1 MVSGSLIPVV
11 AVFLGLAFGAVIILA
26 SGGDVWLAYRGLYEG
41 SLGSPNAI
49 SETLVAAT
57 PYIFAGLGIALAF
70 KAGLFNVGA
79 EGQIAAG
86 ALASAWVGYSVHG
99 LPWPLHLL
107 LALAAG
113 CLAGAVWGGIPGA
126 LKARTGAHEVIT
138 TIMLNYVAIQA
149 TGFLLSGAMR
159 DPTPA
164 LAIAQTPPVLES
176 ARLPALMEPYRASWS
191 LVLALL
197 ATAGAWWL
205 LFRSTL
211 GFELRTVGAN
221 PNAARYAGIPV
232 GRTVVLAMA
241 LAGLL
246 GGLAGAAEVVGVN
259 YYHSPSFNTGYG
271 FDAIAVALLGK
282 AHPAGVVPAALLFGA
297 LRAGAPRMQFLSQI
311 PADIIQIIQAVVLL
325 FVAAEYAVRWVSQR
339 AMALRPSTGLG
350 NVQ

>member
-1 MVSGSLIPVV
+1 M
-11 AVFLGLAFGAVIILA
+11 
-26 SGGDVWLAYRGLYEG
+26 
-41 SLGSPNAI
+41 
-49 SETLVAAT
+49 
-57 PYIFAGLGIALAF
+57 
-70 KAGLFNVGA
+70 
-79 EGQIAAG
+79 
-86 ALASAWVGYSVHG
+86 
-99 LPWPLHLL
+99 PWPVHLL
-107 LALAAG
+107 LALLAG
-113 CLAGAVWGGIPGA
+113 CLAGAVWGGIPGV

-164 LAIAQTPPVLES
+164 LAIAQTPAVLES
-176 ARLPALMEPYRASWS
+176 ARLPALVEPYRASWS

-197 ATAGAWWL
+197 AAAGSWWL
-205 LFRSTL
+205 LFRSTI
-211 GFELRTVGAN
+211 GFEIRTVGAN

-246 GGLAGAAEVVGVN
+246 GGLAGATEVVGVN

-282 AHPAGVVPAALLFGA
+282 AHPAGVVLAALLFGA

-311 PADIIQIIQAVVLL
+311 PADIIQIIQALVLL

-339 AMALRPSTGLG
+339 TVPRGAAA
-350 NVQ
+350 